1 MGELHKLPQKQDC
14 CGCSAFEQACSV
26 LSPYE
31 VCTPQK
37 TFACIILRDDM
48 LLQSSSGGIFT
59 LLAEKVCALCQ
70 IAGLRHFL
78 GRSRPYYE
86 NPQRAYLFRH
96 YKTQMNS
103 VFENTQSK

>member
-31 VCTPQK
+31 VCTPQ
-37 TFACIILRDDM
+37 
-48 LLQSSSGGIFT
+48 
-59 LLAEKVCALCQ
+59 
-70 IAGLRHFL
+70 
-78 GRSRPYYE
+78 SRPYYE
-86 NPQRAYLFRH
+86 YPQRAYLFRH

>member
-37 TFACIILRDDM
+37 LLRV
-48 LLQSSSGGIFT
+48 SSFVMTCSY
-59 LLAEKVCALCQ
+59 KVVRA
-70 IAGLRHFL
+70 AS
-78 GRSRPYYE
+78 SRCWLKRFVP
-86 NPQRAYLFRH
+86 PAR
-96 YKTQMNS
+96 
-103 VFENTQSK
+103 